1 MRRGSVIRMFER
13 AYRALGSFLWRTS
26 IGLIVLV
33 AIVVSLATAL
43 VPLLP
48 AVNTSLV
55 AEIEARTGFD
65 AQVVEIRAEMEG
77 FDRRSRFR
85 VSIFGIRRR
94 RRMYFVPVVFR
105 SRLTHGAHCCSD
117 N

>member
-1 MRRGSVIRMFER
+1 MFER

-65 AQVVEIRAEMEG
+65 AQVVGITAEMEG
-77 FDRRSRFR
+77 FRPTLALQGVNLRNKTTSANIFR
-85 VSIFGIRRR
+85 AGRLQVTIN
-94 RRMYFVPVVFR
+94 PWPPLFR
-105 SRLTHGAHCCSD
+105 QTVKCA
-117 N
+117 